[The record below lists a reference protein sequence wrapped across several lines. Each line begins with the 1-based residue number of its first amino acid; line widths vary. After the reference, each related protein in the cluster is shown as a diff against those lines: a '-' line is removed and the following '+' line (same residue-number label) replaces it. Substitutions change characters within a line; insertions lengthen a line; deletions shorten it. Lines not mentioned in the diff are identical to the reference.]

1 MNLMEV
7 NLARPPI
14 IEVVLDIDC
23 DPPPGL
29 DLRGLEA
36 RAREVLCER
45 YPEVRPVYWDEHRIE
60 ASADGTSKVST
71 ARRGLQALQFLQQDG
86 QQIVQVRNQ
95 GYSFNR
101 LVPYEGLDRYLSEIE
116 RTWGLYCGLVSP
128 VVVRVIRLR
137 TINRILLPFADGHV
151 PWGDYLKLAPNL
163 AVLHPMNVGGFA
175 THATGMEPGT
185 GNEMNLMLT
194 TQPVEGG
201 RLPVIL
207 DIGVAA
213 SVEMDPPG
221 WDGIECRIKSL
232 RVLKNRLFVDSLTEK
247 CLNLFQ

>member
-36 RAREVLCER
+36 RAREALCER

-60 ASADGTSKVST
+60 ASADGPPKVST

-128 VVVRVIRLR
+128 VLARVIRLR
-137 TINRILLPFADGHV
+137 TINRILLPLADGQV
-151 PWGDYLKLAPNL
+151 PLGAYLKLAPDL
-163 AVLHPMNVGGFA
+163 SALLPINVGGFA

-185 GNEMNLMLT
+185 GNEMHLMLT
-194 TQPVEGG
+194 AQPVEGVW
-201 RLPVIL
+201 LPVIL
-207 DIGVAA
+207 DIGVVA
-213 SVEMDPPG
+213 SVEIDPPG
-221 WDGIECRIKSL
+221 WDGIVQRVQSL
-232 RVLKNRLFVDSLTEK
+232 RVLKNRLFANSLTEK
-247 CLNLFQ
+247 CLNLFR